1 MNRVLTIFLL
11 LIYSAS
17 AFGITVNYHY
27 CGNQLTHSTVVNFGS
42 EGGCKCNPE
51 EMPAGC
57 CKDKLICVKG
67 DTHEASQLSA
77 VALPGSLVVEVPAVY
92 EVREIYATVTP
103 VNPISWRGVKPIHVR
118 PLFLLNS
125 VFRI

>member
-1 MNRVLTIFLL
+1 M

-17 AFGITVNYHY
+17 AFGIMVNYHY
-27 CGNQLTHSTVVNFGS
+27 CGDHLTSSTVVNFGS
-42 EGGCKCNPE
+42 GGGCKCNPE

-67 DTHEASQLSA
+67 DTHEASQLSFA
-77 VALPGSLVVEVPAVY
+77 ALPGSFVVEVPAVY
-92 EVREIYATVTP
+92 EVMEIHATITATQ
-103 VNPISWRGVKPIHVR
+103 PISRWSVKSIHVR